1 MDKRAMDAAIKTVVE
16 EERKAQHAIRKAE
29 REVRPWVG
37 DLAMDEALSSD
48 DVYRIALTTLG
59 VKGLDKI
66 HPSAYPTILS
76 YQPKPGA
83 TRSNAPSGTRVAM
96 DAATQ
101 KGFRERFPDVD
112 RIRVI

>member
-1 MDKRAMDAAIKTVVE
+1 MSKQAMDEAIKAVVE
-16 EERKAQHAIRKAE
+16 GERKAQRDIRKAE

-37 DLAMDEALSSD
+37 DLAMDEATCSD

-76 YQPKPGA
+76 YQSKPGA
-83 TRSNAPSGTRVAM
+83 TRNHSPSGQRVAM

-101 KGFRERFPDVD
+101 SSFRDRFPDVA